1 MKELSMAHKMTYVLM
16 LLSLLFASC
25 GSHPYLKENT
35 AFIVFKTPTFKYADM
50 GFLYENANEVKA
62 EIYSSGQ
69 AIMSLTVTQS
79 SVCMSLLACMS
90 QKEFNRKV
98 LSAAYPDGIL
108 KHIFRGKPIFRG
120 QNLRKNSNGFTQNI
134 TNQNKYNIHYS
145 VLNNEIIFRDT
156 INKILVKVRKQ

>member
-1 MKELSMAHKMTYVLM
+1 MSRKIIYLLV
-16 LLSLLFASC
+16 LLSTFFSACATQS
-25 GSHPYLKENT
+25 YLKENS
-35 AFIVFKTPTFKYADM
+35 AFIVFKTPAFQYADM
-50 GFLYENANEVKA
+50 GFLYENADEVKA

-69 AIMSLTVTQS
+69 AVMTLTVTQS

-108 KHIFRGKPIFRG
+108 NHIFRGKPIFRG

-134 TNQNKYNIHYS
+134 TNQNKYNIHYT

-156 INKILVKVRKQ
+156 INKILIKVKKQ